1 MRDIT
6 HDTSPTPHRA
16 NRQSTRP
23 RVSAHNTIIT
33 PSRVIARASHRIASC
48 RTSHDGAVLR
58 RRGARVARWRDAR
71 GTDRGFRAQ
80 REHRRGVREKRRGV
94 RPTTDGGGR
103 RTALSGRRGVGKL
116 VIYVI
121 RVYSMRPWGPWT
133 TWCDVHSHMCTSIM

>member
-94 RPTTDGGGR
+94 RPTTTPAADGRPYRGAGGWENWLY
-103 RTALSGRRGVGKL
+103 TA
-116 VIYVI
+116 YVCI
-121 RVYSMRPWGPWT
+121 V
-133 TWCDVHSHMCTSIM
+133 